1 MTGPGTPTA
10 GLRLAGTIERGAFS
24 ATVELGVAPGEVHAI
39 LGPNGAGKSTV
50 LRTVAGFEA
59 LATGRLTVDDE
70 VFDDADAGI
79 LLPPTR
85 RRVGTVFQDHR
96 LFPHLSA
103 LDNVAFG
110 ARSQGTPRGPA
121 DRFAAEWLERL
132 GVQHLTARRPAELS
146 GGQAQRVAIART
158 LAAEPR
164 ALVLDEPLAAL
175 DVHARE
181 EVREALARHLR
192 EFPGPCLLVTHD
204 FADAVALADRVT
216 VLERGLVVQAGTVA
230 EVAAAPGTDYVARV
244 LRGTGGSPSSAPS

>member
-1 MTGPGTPTA
+1 MS
-10 GLRLAGTIERGAFS
+10 GLTLAGRVDRGSFTAEVDL
-24 ATVELGVAPGEVHAI
+24 TVAAGEVHAI

-59 LATGRLTVDDE
+59 LSTGRLTLGAV
-70 VFDDADAGI
+70 VLDDAAAPTFVPPAG
-79 LLPPTR
+79 

-103 LDNVAFG
+103 LENVAFG
-110 ARSQGTPRGPA
+110 ARSRGVPRGVA
-121 DRFAAEWLERL
+121 TAHAHEWLERL
-132 GVQHLTARRPAELS
+132 GVEDLAARRPAQLS

-181 EVREALARHLR
+181 EVRDAFTEHLR
-192 EFPGPCLLVTHD
+192 DFTGPVLLVTHD

-216 VLERGLVVQAGTVA
+216 VLDAGRVVQTGTVA
-230 EVAAAPGTDYVARV
+230 QVAAAPGTDYVARV

>member
-1 MTGPGTPTA
+1 MSGLELVGTV
-10 GLRLAGTIERGAFS
+10 ERGSFTAR
-24 ATVELGVAPGEVHAI
+24 VELRVAPGEVHAV

-59 LATGRLTVDDE
+59 LRSGRLTLAGEVLDDVQAD
-70 VFDDADAGI
+70 VFRRPA
-79 LLPPTR
+79 T

-110 ARSQGTPRGPA
+110 VRSRGAPRALA
-121 DRFAAEWLERL
+121 DATAHEWLERL
-132 GVQHLTARRPAELS
+132 GVARFADRRPAQLS

-181 EVREALARHLR
+181 EVRDALTEHLR
-192 EFPGPCLLVTHD
+192 DFPGPVLLVTHD

-216 VLERGLVVQAGTVA
+216 VLEAGSVVQTGTVA
-230 EVAAAPGTDYVARV
+230 QVAAAPGTDYVARV
-244 LRGTGGSPSSAPS
+244 LRGTGGTPSSAPR